1 MKEELEE
8 RKGKGFAF
16 HSHHAHRAIF
26 EQCLI
31 HEKRVSQKVS
41 VKNCVVSCGMVSGSI
56 EAQKIIRSLVDRD
69 SWIAVIN
76 MISAIRALKY
86 SAL

>member
-1 MKEELEE
+1 
-8 RKGKGFAF
+8 
-16 HSHHAHRAIF
+16 
-26 EQCLI
+26 
-31 HEKRVSQKVS
+31 
-41 VKNCVVSCGMVSGSI
+41 MVSGSI
-56 EAQKIIRSLVDRD
+56 EAQIIRSVVDRD